1 MTGQILLL
9 LEPFEIPSPAPHLR
23 NNMMTREPL
32 QGLSLGTPMALAHI
46 PSRGAIIP
54 HPWMRVQVLRIAKM
68 DNQWLLFFAIPTTNF
83 KKPFYIVS
91 WIPKKRFVQEYS
103 PTHLRPKGSRIAG
116 QRQSHG
122 RWDGCLP
129 KLKAIKI
136 ACLMLNAIDWRLL
149 IFYPTSTQ
157 VRRLGGR
164 EQKLDLRLGPL
175 QLGLCLVSTSMKIM
189 QILCGHSF
197 AWSDTNSTKYHHAV

>member
-1 MTGQILLL
+1 MNEGSSTKNSKDGQSVVVVLCHSYNKFQKAILHSKLD
-9 LEPFEIPSPAPHLR
+9 S
-23 NNMMTREPL
+23 
-32 QGLSLGTPMALAHI
+32 
-46 PSRGAIIP
+46 
-54 HPWMRVQVLRIAKM
+54 
-68 DNQWLLFFAIPTTNF
+68 
-83 KKPFYIVS
+83 
-91 WIPKKRFVQEYS
+91 KKRFVQEYS